1 MSRTWLCHQI
11 SRSFLPPERLVV
23 AIRWTF
29 SDLAGIAAPYTWDKT
44 VPARLVRWSR
54 RLRFCAAESP
64 GDRTSGR
71 RLHGTGSLLTRL
83 GRRPGRPLRSH
94 PFMSLPSVFRRD
106 EGDTGRPFSSAVF
119 LDHGILPLPPA
130 APRSLALA
138 GSQGGSAS
146 LRAGRRCPRIE
157 ISSAPSPSFPPDSG
171 IPSRPSMRAGRPRS
185 RDSASGRR
193 YARARVVPVR
203 CPGAAEVTMPTDR
216 PSCQTVWL

>member
-1 MSRTWLCHQI
+1 MDVFGLSGNCCSIYMGQDCSRPLGT
-11 SRSFLPPERLVV
+11 LVE
-23 AIRWTF
+23 A
-29 SDLAGIAAPYTWDKT
+29 
-44 VPARLVRWSR
+44 
-54 RLRFCAAESP
+54 P
-64 GDRTSGR
+64 GDSAQRNHQATA
-71 RLHGTGSLLTRL
+71 
-83 GRRPGRPLRSH
+83 PAVAVCMEQDRSS
-94 PFMSLPSVFRRD
+94 PAWDAGQGARSEATPSCALPSVFRRD

-146 LRAGRRCPRIE
+146 LRTGHRCPRIE

-171 IPSRPSMRAGRPRS
+171 IPPRPSMRAGRPRS